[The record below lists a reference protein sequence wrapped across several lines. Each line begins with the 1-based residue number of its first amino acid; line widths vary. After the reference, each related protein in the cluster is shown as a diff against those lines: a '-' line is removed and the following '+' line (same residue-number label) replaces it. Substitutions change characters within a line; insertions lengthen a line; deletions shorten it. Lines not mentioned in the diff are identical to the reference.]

1 MVAFV
6 IPTIITIV
14 MVAGLV
20 WYMRR
25 RPVGA
30 PLSWGEAMVASAYVF
45 TLMFL
50 AYGIVPN
57 QWLLWADNEL
67 EWRPDRIL
75 IDTYPIKVTYLVL
88 RDIIVVG
95 IYVVMLAVNVALWA
109 MWQNR
114 GKKKEA
120 APALETST
128 FGRPLVKKG

>member
-1 MVAFV
+1 VVAFV
-6 IPTIITIV
+6 IPTIITIA
-14 MVAGLV
+14 MVAGLL

-30 PLSWGEAMVASAYVF
+30 PVSWGEAMVASAYVF

-67 EWRPDRIL
+67 EWRADRIL

-95 IYVVMLAVNVALWA
+95 IYVVMLVGNVAIWA

-128 FGRPLVKKG
+128 FGRPLVKRG